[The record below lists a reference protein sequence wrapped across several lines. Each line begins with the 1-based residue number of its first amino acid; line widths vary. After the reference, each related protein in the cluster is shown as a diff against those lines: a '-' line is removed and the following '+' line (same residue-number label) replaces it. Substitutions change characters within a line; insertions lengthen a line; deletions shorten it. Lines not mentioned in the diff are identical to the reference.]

1 MSDQE
6 IINNSRLQ
14 IILSLLKKN
23 FKKLIIFLIIII
35 TLLVGFY
42 VFKNYQKKIT
52 LKISEDYIIAKSL
65 INKNNNIK
73 AKEILLNIIEKKHKF
88 YSPSS
93 LYILI
98 DNNIIKDKKIIIASF
113 DKIIGIRS
121 LEVENRNLIKIK
133 KALFLFKNGSEKEI
147 LETLNPVINS
157 DSVWKAQAIQIMG
170 DYFKSNGENKKSKE
184 YYNLLKITKN

>member
-1 MSDQE
+1 MYLK
-6 IINNSRLQ
+6 II
-14 IILSLLKKN
+14 K
-23 FKKLIIFLIIII
+23 
-35 TLLVGFY
+35 
-42 VFKNYQKKIT
+42 KKIT

-65 INKNNNIK
+65 IDKNNKIE

-98 DNNIIKDKKIIIASF
+98 DNNILIDKKRIIASF

-147 LETLNPVINS
+147 LETLNPIINS
-157 DSVWKAQAIQIMG
+157 DSAWKAQAIQIMG
-170 DYFKSNGENKKSKE
+170 DYFKSIGEDKKSKE

>member
-1 MSDQE
+1 MYLK
-6 IINNSRLQ
+6 II
-14 IILSLLKKN
+14 K
-23 FKKLIIFLIIII
+23 
-35 TLLVGFY
+35 
-42 VFKNYQKKIT
+42 KKIN

-65 INKNNNIK
+65 IDKNNKIE

-98 DNNIIKDKKIIIASF
+98 DNNILIDKKRIIASF

-133 KALFLFKNGSEKEI
+133 KTLFLFKNGSEKEI
-147 LETLNPVINS
+147 LETLNPIINS
-157 DSVWKAQAIQIMG
+157 DSAWKAQAIQIMG
-170 DYFKSNGENKKSKE
+170 DYFKSIGEDKKSKE